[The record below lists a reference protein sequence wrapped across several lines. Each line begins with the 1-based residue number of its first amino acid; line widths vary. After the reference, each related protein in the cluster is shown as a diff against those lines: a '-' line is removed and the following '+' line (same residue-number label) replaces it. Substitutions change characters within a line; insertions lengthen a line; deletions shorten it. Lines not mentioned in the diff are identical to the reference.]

1 MNKINTYWLIT
12 TEFPPIHG
20 GGISTYAYHTAQMLH
35 QNGIKVTVFIQ
46 DFDINGI
53 KEKTYDLIRIIR
65 FNPSQIATK
74 TNLGYE
80 ANLSYSFAEVIKNYI
95 HKEGKPD
102 IIESQ
107 DYQGIGYYLQQR
119 KLTLESDFQGI
130 PILVTMHAPSFL
142 YLEYN
147 QVSTYKFPEFWIGEM
162 EKSSIRSADILISP
176 SKYLVDE
183 LEPRLKLNDKSTTV
197 VPNPFKPSRGIIYLD
212 YKFKKNDLVFFGKLI
227 PQKGCIEMLSY
238 FKTLWDNGFEHSL
251 RVIGGGDHFFYP
263 VQMDMNEY
271 FNKKYSKYI
280 EKGLLKFEGKLKPDK
295 AMESLLKAHIVIV
308 PSIVD
313 NLPYAVLEAMS
324 LGKVVLG
331 SDKSGHIELIEHGE
345 SGFIFTHDNVNNF
358 GIQLNKIL
366 SLDKNEIA
374 RIGKNAANRVYEL
387 TNYKKVF
394 AEKMDLISKLNT
406 KTENVTFPYIRP
418 ISRKHTL
425 KTINTKKPGLTV
437 LIPYYNMGDFIKE
450 TVVSVV
456 NSSLKPTRIIIV
468 NDGSTEKSSL
478 DKLNELDAKYPIEI
492 INKHNTG
499 LAATRNFA
507 AKLVK
512 TEFMAFLDAD
522 DCVMEKYYEKAV
534 SILKKYENVSFV
546 GCWAQYF
553 GESDDVWPAFNPE
566 PPYLLAHN
574 TINSS
579 GLIYKTNDF
588 MESGFNDSKM
598 IYGMEDYDSV
608 ISMVS
613 NGYQGIVIPEK
624 LWKYRI
630 RSNSMAQSF
639 TRDSELYL
647 YRLIAA
653 KHREFFAEYN
663 MELVNILNANGP
675 GINYDNPTWSVPT
688 ANGISL
694 PDFNSKLMNRIKNN
708 AFLRKVGKKIYVRLM
723 KL

>member
-1 MNKINTYWLIT
+1 MNNINTYWLIT

-46 DFDINGI
+46 DFDVNGI
-53 KEKTYDLIRIIR
+53 KEKTHDLIRLIR
-65 FNPSQIATK
+65 FNPNQLATD

-80 ANLSYSFAEVIKNYI
+80 ANLSYAFAEIIKQYI
-95 HKEGKPD
+95 QKEGKPN

-119 KLTLESDFQGI
+119 KLTLESEFQDI

-176 SKYLVDE
+176 SKYLINE
-183 LEPRLKLNDKSTTV
+183 LKPRLLLSDKSPIV
-197 VPNPFKPSRGIIYLD
+197 VPNPFKPSLGIIYLD
-212 YKFKKNDLVFFGKLI
+212 YKYKKNDLVFFGKLI

-263 VQMDMNEY
+263 VQMDMDEY
-271 FNKKYSKYI
+271 FTKKYSKYI
-280 EKGLLKFEGKLKPDK
+280 EKGLLKFEGKLKPDE
-295 AMESLLKAHIVIV
+295 AMESLLNAHCVIV

-331 SDKSGHIELIEHGE
+331 SDKSGHIEVIEHGK
-345 SGFIFTHDNVNNF
+345 SGFIFTHDSVDDF
-358 GIQLNKIL
+358 GVQINKIL
-366 SLDKNEIA
+366 RLSENEIKE
-374 RIGKNAANRVYEL
+374 IGKNAANRVYDI
-387 TNYKKVF
+387 TNYNKVF
-394 AEKMDLISKLNT
+394 AEKMDIISKINT
-406 KTENVTFPYIRP
+406 KSEKSIFPFIRP
-418 ISRKHTL
+418 ISKQN
-425 KTINTKKPGLTV
+425 INTIADSKKPGFTV
-437 LIPYYNMGDFIKE
+437 LIPYYNMGDFIEE
-450 TVVSVV
+450 TIISVV
-456 NSSLKPTRIIIV
+456 ESSLRPTRIIVV
-468 NDGSTEKSSL
+468 NDGSSEKDSI
-478 DKLNELDAKYPIEI
+478 DKLDELKVKYPIEI
-492 INKHNTG
+492 VSKSNSG

-507 AKLVK
+507 AKLVE

-522 DCVMEKYYEKAV
+522 DCVMEDYYEKAIA
-534 SILKKYENVSFV
+534 ILKKYENVSFV

-553 GESDDVWPAFNPE
+553 GESEDVWPAFNPE

-574 TINSS
+574 TLNSS
-579 GLIYKTNDF
+579 GLIYKTIDF
-588 MESGFNDSKM
+588 LKTGFNDPKM

-613 NGYQGIVIPEK
+613 KGYQGIVIPEK
-624 LWKYRI
+624 LWRYRI
-630 RSNSMAQSF
+630 RANSMAQNF
-639 TRDSELYL
+639 NRDSELYL
-647 YRLIAA
+647 YRLIAE
-653 KHREFFAEYN
+653 KHKSFFVEYN

-675 GINYDNPTWSVPT
+675 GINYDNPTWNVPS

-694 PDFNSKLMNRIKNN
+694 PNFNSKFINRIKNN
-708 AFLRKVGKKIYVRLM
+708 RFMRKIGKKIYK
-723 KL
+723 KLLEL